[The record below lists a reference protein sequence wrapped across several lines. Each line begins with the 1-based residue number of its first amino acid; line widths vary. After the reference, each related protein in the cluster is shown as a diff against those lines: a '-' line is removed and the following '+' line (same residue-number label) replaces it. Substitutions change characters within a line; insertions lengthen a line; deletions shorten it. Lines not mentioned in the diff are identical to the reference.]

1 MRSPGEALHEELWT
15 VREWSEA
22 AFASPSPGSQDEDGA
37 LLRVLLDMVQS
48 LKEEDLRRHLLREL
62 REAIEAKGRYS
73 REKIFRNCEK
83 TVP

>member
-1 MRSPGEALHEELWT
+1 MHRELWT

-22 AFASPSPGSQDEDGA
+22 AFVCLSPGSLDEDGA

-48 LKEEDLRRHLLREL
+48 LKEEDLRRHLVREL

-73 REKIFRNCEK
+73 GEKRFRSCEK
-83 TVP
+83 KGP

>member
-1 MRSPGEALHEELWT
+1 MKSPGNALHEKLWT

-22 AFASPSPGSQDEDGA
+22 AIACPSPGSLDEDGA

-48 LKEEDLRRHLLREL
+48 LKEEDLRRHLARDL

-73 REKIFRNCEK
+73 KE
-83 TVP
+83 